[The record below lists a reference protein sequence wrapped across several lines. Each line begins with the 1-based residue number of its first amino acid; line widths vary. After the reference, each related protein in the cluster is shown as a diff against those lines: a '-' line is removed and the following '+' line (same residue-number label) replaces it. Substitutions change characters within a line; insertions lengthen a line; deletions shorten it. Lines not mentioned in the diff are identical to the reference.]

1 MTRRLRNL
9 TPLRWCVVAVV
20 LAAGLALPSLSG
32 GAPATSDGLTAYFDA
47 EEGSTPLD
55 IFGVRFGQTAS
66 TDLTLIIR
74 THKPWETDAINP
86 RFGRTLCL
94 MLRSDEQPL
103 PAGRLCAYPSESAKS
118 GLALRYTVLDPQTG
132 IQRGIRDLSPVV
144 SRPSKTTIRTSFPP
158 SLLRLK
164 PGLYHW
170 VARSQFRDDILC
182 PPPAGCEDD
191 LPNAGEANVQI
202 TLSISPEARQRCFGA
217 ASRDRSKPCRNPKL
231 ARAVVPT
238 PDNAVITPNIPCTPL
253 KQIGLVIPCEFGVP
267 APDARTNVALI
278 GDSHAAH
285 WRAALE
291 IVAQTAKWRGISVTR
306 SGCPYTRAVA
316 RLDPASRRQSCVRWN
331 QEVPRWLAANPK
343 ISTVFVVAHF
353 DSTIV
358 VKNPANE
365 FRAKMA
371 GYTASVEGAAEVG
384 QAGHRHPRH
393 AEVHAGHAEL
403 RARRDG
409 QAQERRPDVRAGA
422 FQGAR
427 PRRGGIGRRAQPLQ
441 AGQAHRHDLVLL
453 QHEELLP
460 GRRRR
465 ARLQGHLA
473 HHRRL
478 RVVARAVPAAQ
489 GPLAQRL
496 LSGTPAR
503 SGRPPPGAC
512 YSMFCW
518 YVCTMRCVPRRHVT
532 RASISVAIDSR
543 RSVQLKPSTF
553 VVQRP
558 FGDLPF
564 FVRHL

>member
-1 MTRRLRNL
+1 MTRPLRNL
-9 TPLRWCVVAVV
+9 TPLRWCVVAIALV
-20 LAAGLALPSLSG
+20 AALALPSLSG
-32 GAPATSDGLTAYFDA
+32 GAPANSEGLTAYFDA
-47 EEGSTPLD
+47 AEGNTPLD

-74 THKPWETDAINP
+74 THKPWETAAINP

-94 MLRSDEQPL
+94 LLRSDEQPL

-132 IQRGIRDLSPVV
+132 VQRGIRDLSPAV

-170 VARSQFRDDILC
+170 SARSQYRDDVQC
-182 PPPAGCEDD
+182 PPPAGCEDL

-217 ASRDRSKPCRNPKL
+217 ASRDRNKPCRNPRL

-238 PDNAVITPNIPCTPL
+238 PDNAVLTPNIPCTPL

-267 APDARTNVALI
+267 APNALNTVALI

-316 RLDPASRRQSCVRWN
+316 RLDPASRRRSCVRWN

-353 DSTIV
+353 DSGIV

-365 FRAKMA
+365 FKAKMTGYARAWRALPKSVKRVVVIRDTPKSTPDTLNCVRAAMAKRKNA
-371 GYTASVEGAAEVG
+371 GQTCALGRSQALDRDAAASAAV
-384 QAGHRHPRH
+384 RHPTRRVKLIDMTSFFCSSKNCFPVVGGALVYKDISH
-393 AEVHAGHAEL
+393 ITDVFASSLGPYLL
-403 RARRDG
+403 RK
-409 QAQERRPDVRAGA
+409 VRALNG
-422 FQGAR
+422 
-427 PRRGGIGRRAQPLQ
+427 
-441 AGQAHRHDLVLL
+441 
-453 QHEELLP
+453 
-460 GRRRR
+460 
-465 ARLQGHLA
+465 
-473 HHRRL
+473 
-478 RVVARAVPAAQ
+478 
-489 GPLAQRL
+489 
-496 LSGTPAR
+496 
-503 SGRPPPGAC
+503 
-512 YSMFCW
+512 Y
-518 YVCTMRCVPRRHVT
+518 
-532 RASISVAIDSR
+532 
-543 RSVQLKPSTF
+543 
-553 VVQRP
+553 
-558 FGDLPF
+558 
-564 FVRHL
+564 